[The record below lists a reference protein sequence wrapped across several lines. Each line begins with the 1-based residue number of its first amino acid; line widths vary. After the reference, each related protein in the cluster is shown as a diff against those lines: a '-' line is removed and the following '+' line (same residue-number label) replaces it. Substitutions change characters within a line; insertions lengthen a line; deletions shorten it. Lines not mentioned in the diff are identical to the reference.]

1 MVVPARAHTCGCRS
15 VQAKEGMAGI
25 YGMAGSLPDRTI
37 VTDLLSNY
45 MDVLYMVE

>member
-1 MVVPARAHTCGCRS
+1 MLPCRHP
-15 VQAKEGMAGI
+15 QAKEGMAGI

-37 VTDLLSNY
+37 VTELLSSY